1 VVASLCIM
9 AFLVFIIIYG
19 IYWLHRRQMLPW
31 SVKNK
36 LETKDPGFSAV
47 TQKHTYEIFDS
58 MLRELAGG
66 FGSKPKNDFDKD
78 LAELNPFMK
87 KGALKPYRRLSLVIF

>member
-1 VVASLCIM
+1 VVASLCVM

-36 LETKDPGFSAV
+36 LENKDPGFSAL
-47 TQKHTYEIFDS
+47 TQKRTYERFDI

-66 FGSKPKNDFDKD
+66 SGSKPKNDFDKD

-87 KGALKPYRRLSLVIF
+87 KGTLKPFRRLTLVIF